1 MDKLDTFDMNH
12 NQLTRI
18 DAGSFEGMPRLT
30 SLSLD
35 YNKISNINSEGF
47 RGLEGMTAILLHSET
62 KYFFRESAVS
72 LHHSQQ
78 TQLFSVW
85 CTSTTSPTHNP
96 PPRR

>member
-1 MDKLDTFDMNH
+1 MDKLDTLNMNQ
-12 NQLTRI
+12 NQLTKI

-47 RGLEGMTAILLHSET
+47 RGLEGTKAILLHSES
-62 KYFFRESAVS
+62 KDFFRESAVS
-72 LHHSQQ
+72 LNHPQQ

-85 CTSTTSPTHNP
+85 CTSTTPPTYNP